1 MDISADGAHVA
12 VTTFSNAEFIEHPI
26 HFKDHINLTSFI
38 DAVDRSVKHTG
49 GETDTIDGLNAS
61 LNNMFNES
69 NGMRSNV
76 QQVLFF
82 MTDGRCSTNGY
93 NCTPQY
99 PQIRRDFDNRGIKII
114 GLGVTSK
121 ADAEEILMFVNRKN
135 YRNITDFT
143 TLFDPGLPRKL
154 HICDGMLIIC
164 IDDIK
169 WQSNIFQYL
178 KCFLVMLWFHNLL
191 RIYYYLVDCTWSG
204 WQRWSKC
211 DSVCGGGIRS
221 RYRPVKFQSMG
232 RGSKCKIKDRTEIE
246 GCSKSL
252 CTSTTSTTMIT
263 TPRSRYN
270 LSRID
275 PSVCDH
281 SCCL

>member
-1 MDISADGAHVA
+1 
-12 VTTFSNAEFIEHPI
+12 
-26 HFKDHINLTSFI
+26 
-38 DAVDRSVKHTG
+38 
-49 GETDTIDGLNAS
+49 
-61 LNNMFNES
+61 
-69 NGMRSNV
+69 
-76 QQVLFF
+76 
-82 MTDGRCSTNGY
+82 
-93 NCTPQY
+93 
-99 PQIRRDFDNRGIKII
+99 
-114 GLGVTSK
+114 
-121 ADAEEILMFVNRKN
+121 
-135 YRNITDFT
+135 
-143 TLFDPGLPRKL
+143 
-154 HICDGMLIIC
+154 
-164 IDDIK
+164 
-169 WQSNIFQYL
+169 
-178 KCFLVMLWFHNLL
+178 MLWFHNLL

-281 SCCL
+281 FVVVVCNFLLISYICKHTFLDVANLE